1 MRRYVWYV
9 AGLTVAWL
17 MLWDQITLANFL
29 GGIIVAA
36 TLLAVFPLP
45 PVPSARRMVVHPVAL
60 LRLGGAVVAELLVS
74 NVFMARE
81 ILRPRRQLVSGI
93 VRCPMR
99 TDSPKMLSMVAN
111 ILALSPGTMAVDATD
126 GPPTLYVHALARS
139 DLGDVRRKVTRLERL
154 VVDAL
159 GAPADRRAVAAGGGV
174 R

>member
-1 MRRYVWYV
+1 VRRYVAYIG
-9 AGLTVAWL
+9 GLTAAWL

-45 PVPSARRMVVHPVAL
+45 PVPPRRRMVVRPLAL
-60 LRLGGAVVAELLVS
+60 LRLGGAVVAELVVS

-81 ILRPRRQLVSGI
+81 ILRPRRRLVSGI

-99 TDSPKMLSMVAN
+99 TDSPKMLSTVAN

-126 GPPTLYVHALARS
+126 APPTLYVHVLARS

-154 VVDAL
+154 VVAAL
-159 GAPADRRAVAAGGGV
+159 GATDDRRAVAAEGGI